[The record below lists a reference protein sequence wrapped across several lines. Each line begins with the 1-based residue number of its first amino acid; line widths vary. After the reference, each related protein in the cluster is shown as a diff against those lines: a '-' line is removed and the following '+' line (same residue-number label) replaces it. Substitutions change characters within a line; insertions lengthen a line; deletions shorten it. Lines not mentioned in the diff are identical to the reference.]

1 MSTYEELQII
11 LATALLIVAILAYTH
26 KKIAVL
32 FFGEND
38 NYGNINSCSYLRHEF
53 EQAKKKK
60 KTIIIVYN
68 STRRESSWL
77 PSYMDGYEDDA
88 RPFWKIDDNGKKVG
102 DYSYIKEVLGF

>member
-38 NYGNINSCSYLRHEF
+38 SYFLLILF
-53 EQAKKKK
+53 
-60 KTIIIVYN
+60 
-68 STRRESSWL
+68 RR
-77 PSYMDGYEDDA
+77 
-88 RPFWKIDDNGKKVG
+88 VG
-102 DYSYIKEVLGF
+102 

>member
-38 NYGNINSCSYLRHEF
+38 SYFILILLFHP
-53 EQAKKKK
+53 K
-60 KTIIIVYN
+60 
-68 STRRESSWL
+68 
-77 PSYMDGYEDDA
+77 
-88 RPFWKIDDNGKKVG
+88 GKLFGQTPLIRVKLL
-102 DYSYIKEVLGF
+102 SFPATA